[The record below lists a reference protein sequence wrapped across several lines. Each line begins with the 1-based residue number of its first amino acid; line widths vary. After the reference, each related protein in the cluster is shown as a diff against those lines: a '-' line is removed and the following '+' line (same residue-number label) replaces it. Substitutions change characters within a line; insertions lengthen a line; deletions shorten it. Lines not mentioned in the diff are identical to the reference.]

1 MAKKKNEIFKKL
13 KTNEN
18 NILPKI
24 AVITVLLLLI
34 YAVIMLSPVGKVA
47 MPPIGAVVESD
58 IIAKNEFRYLNKKET
73 HKNIT
78 RINEENVPIFRWDNS
93 ISTRAARI
101 ISNLL
106 EQLPLENTDIIEI
119 SHTFEKNLIAVSPD
133 ELEQLKHIIETEP
146 NFISDFYDMY
156 MAYSNIGILDK
167 NVTDSLNIKN
177 NVRIIFT
184 NATNIGEREY
194 TKKEL
199 EKFYISRDK
208 IKSDI
213 DEAFPN
219 QSIQNR
225 NTILTV
231 MIKLLQPN
239 IIYDNEQTDNNLQN
253 KIKSQ
258 GNVYNTVKKGQ
269 VIIRRGDILTESA
282 ADQIDAMNAIAVNQ
296 FSPKR
301 FISTLFIILS
311 FFLFAYFFM
320 RICRVNLFSEL
331 KNLMFLS
338 VTILMYVIAVH
349 IPVYTGYDTASNYFG
364 LFIPTATFSLVF
376 TFMYDKQTALF
387 ASIVLS
393 MIFFVSS
400 GYNDSGF
407 MFVFLSGITSL
418 FGISKITK
426 RSDLL
431 SLGLRISLRNVAIA
445 VFVMLSLNLDSVQLL
460 PFLGGA
466 AFNGILS
473 AILAVGFIAVGELVL
488 NTPTVFRLQ
497 ELSDMSSPLLKELL
511 SHAGGTYSHS
521 FTVAGIAENAANDIG
536 ANGLLAKVGAL
547 YHDTGKIDNPEYFVE
562 NQSDYNVHDDL
573 KPSISVAILK
583 NHVKL
588 GVERAKAAKMPDKV
602 IEIIAQH
609 HGTSLIRF
617 FYEKAKNAADS
628 DKEEIDENMYRY
640 PGEKPQFIESAIVML
655 ADQVEA
661 ATRALDKPNT
671 TNIEKRV
678 NAIVDGNYESGQLDD
693 SGLTLKD
700 ISKIKTSFI
709 RILSGMHH
717 SRIKYPDEKKSEDNQ
732 ESKQEDKKPEEKS
745 AQNSE
750 AGIQNGKNE
759 NKSSI

>member
-1 MAKKKNEIFKKL
+1 
-13 KTNEN
+13 
-18 NILPKI
+18 
-24 AVITVLLLLI
+24 
-34 YAVIMLSPVGKVA
+34 
-47 MPPIGAVVESD
+47 
-58 IIAKNEFRYLNKKET
+58 
-73 HKNIT
+73 
-78 RINEENVPIFRWDNS
+78 
-93 ISTRAARI
+93 
-101 ISNLL
+101 
-106 EQLPLENTDIIEI
+106 
-119 SHTFEKNLIAVSPD
+119 
-133 ELEQLKHIIETEP
+133 
-146 NFISDFYDMY
+146 
-156 MAYSNIGILDK
+156 
-167 NVTDSLNIKN
+167 
-177 NVRIIFT
+177 
-184 NATNIGEREY
+184 
-194 TKKEL
+194 
-199 EKFYISRDK
+199 
-208 IKSDI
+208 
-213 DEAFPN
+213 
-219 QSIQNR
+219 
-225 NTILTV
+225 
-231 MIKLLQPN
+231 
-239 IIYDNEQTDNNLQN
+239 
-253 KIKSQ
+253 
-258 GNVYNTVKKGQ
+258 
-269 VIIRRGDILTESA
+269 VIIRRGDILTEQA

-311 FFLFAYFFM
+311 FFLFTYFFM

-331 KNLMFLS
+331 KNLIFLS

-393 MIFFVSS
+393 IIFFVSS

-732 ESKQEDKKPEEKS
+732 ESKPDDRKPDEKS
-745 AQNSE
+745 AQTGESST
-750 AGIQNGKNE
+750 QNIKNE
-759 NKSSI
+759 SKSSI

>member
-1 MAKKKNEIFKKL
+1 MAKKKTEIFKKL

-24 AVITVLLLLI
+24 AIVTVLLLLT
-34 YAVIMLSPVGKVA
+34 YAAIIFNPVGKVA
-47 MPPIGAVVESD
+47 MPPIGAVVEND
-58 IIAKNEFRYLNKKET
+58 IIAKNEFRYLNKEET
-73 HKNIT
+73 RKNISHIT
-78 RINEENVPIFRWDNS
+78 EENVPIFRWDNS

-101 ISNLL
+101 ISNLF
-106 EQLPLENTDIIEI
+106 EQLPLPNTDINEV
-119 SHTFEKNLIAVSPD
+119 SQTFAKNLIAVSPK
-133 ELEQLKHIIETEP
+133 ELNQIKSIIDTEP
-146 NFISDFYDMY
+146 NFITDFYDLY
-156 MAYSNIGILDK
+156 ITYSNIGILDK

-177 NVRIIFT
+177 KVRIIFT
-184 NATNIGEREY
+184 NTANIGEREY

-199 EKFYISRDK
+199 EKFYINTEK
-208 IKSDI
+208 IKIDI
-213 DEAFPN
+213 DAAFPN
-219 QSIQNR
+219 QNAANR
-225 NTILTV
+225 QTIMTL
-231 MIKLLQPN
+231 MSKLLQPN

-253 KIKSQ
+253 RIKNQ
-258 GNVYNTVKKGQ
+258 GNIYNTVKKGQ
-269 VIIRRGDILTESA
+269 VIIRRGDILTEQA
-282 ADQIDAMNAIAVNQ
+282 ADQIDAMNALAVNQ

-301 FISTLFIILS
+301 IISTLFIILT

-320 RICRVNLFSEL
+320 RICKVNLFYDI
-331 KNLMFLS
+331 KNLLFLS
-338 VTILMYVIAVH
+338 VTILLFVFGMH
-349 IPVYTGYDTASNYFG
+349 IPIYMGYDTSSNYYG

-376 TFMYDKQTALF
+376 TFIYSKQAAMF
-387 ASIVLS
+387 VSIILS
-393 MIFFVSS
+393 LIFFISS

-418 FGISKITK
+418 FGISKINK

-431 SLGLRISLRNVAIA
+431 SLGLRISIRNVAIA
-445 VFVMLSLNLDSVQLL
+445 VFILFSLNLDSVQLP
-460 PFLGGA
+460 PFLVGA
-466 AFNGILS
+466 AINGVLS
-473 AILAVGFIAVGELVL
+473 AILAVGFIAVGESIL

-588 GVERAKAAKMPDKV
+588 GVERAKEAKMPDKV
-602 IEIIAQH
+602 IEIIGQH
-609 HGTSLIRF
+609 HGTSLIKY
-617 FYEKAKNAADS
+617 FYEKAKNNADA
-628 DKEEIDENMYRY
+628 DKEDINESLFRY
-640 PGEKPQFIESAIVML
+640 PGPKPQFIESAIVML

-678 NAIVDGNYESGQLDD
+678 NSIVDGNYESGELDD

-700 ISKIKTSFI
+700 ISKIKASFI

-717 SRIKYPDEKKSEDNQ
+717 SRIKYPDEKKPDI
-732 ESKQEDKKPEEKS
+732 KQEPKADDKPV
-745 AQNSE
+745 QNAE
-750 AGIQNGKNE
+750 TITQNVKNE
-759 NKSSI
+759 NKTDSKQEQK